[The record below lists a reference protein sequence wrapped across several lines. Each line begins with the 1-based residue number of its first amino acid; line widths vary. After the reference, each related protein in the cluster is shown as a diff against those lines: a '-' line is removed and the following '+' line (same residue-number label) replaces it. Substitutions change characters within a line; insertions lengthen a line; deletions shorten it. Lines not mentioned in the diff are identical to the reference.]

1 MFRSTLWF
9 AMLFLAGFFL
19 KAQVNVNYGSASF
32 GACEVVEAAI
42 GNSGQTLF
50 LDISEIDG
58 DNPELL
64 SENTER
70 PEFYHLLLEV
80 ELPAGLPFP
89 ITSEL
94 ENEVT
99 VSLSGLS
106 AGLQENAFLESQ
118 LEARDFESQRAARAA
133 ATHSTATLE
142 ERMREVAMKMATGEL
157 SPEEGGRQ
165 IEALSQQAESI
176 ISSVPGVPDF
186 EEMEDRAN
194 YSIIFYD
201 HKENIAYQPFEG
213 QLHISRFT
221 ETEFVATY
229 TGTHVAQCQEVRQI
243 NASDNADECNQLRSS
258 ILPETMVYAEGPVSL
273 SIQVK
278 LKEFNDYR

>member
-19 KAQVNVNYGSASF
+19 KAQVNVNYGNASF

-64 SENTER
+64 SDNAER

-106 AGLQENAFLESQ
+106 EGLQENAFLESQ
-118 LEARDFESQRAARAA
+118 FEARDFESQ
-133 ATHSTATLE
+133 
-142 ERMREVAMKMATGEL
+142 
-157 SPEEGGRQ
+157 
-165 IEALSQQAESI
+165 
-176 ISSVPGVPDF
+176 
-186 EEMEDRAN
+186 
-194 YSIIFYD
+194 
-201 HKENIAYQPFEG
+201 
-213 QLHISRFT
+213 
-221 ETEFVATY
+221 
-229 TGTHVAQCQEVRQI
+229 
-243 NASDNADECNQLRSS
+243 
-258 ILPETMVYAEGPVSL
+258 
-273 SIQVK
+273 
-278 LKEFNDYR
+278 